1 MVRSRVLIAAIVVCL
16 SGSACG
22 GKDSPTAPS
31 GSGGL
36 NGQWSGTTLQGSPFA
51 FTVSSNRVTS
61 VSVSYTF
68 GSCSGSRTFSDVNA
82 EIVDL
87 RSAPTPPPPGASY
100 YFATLLGS
108 YSETDN
114 TQIQGFFTSDRAANG
129 IVLLVRPGCGESLVL
144 WNATKR

>member
-1 MVRSRVLIAAIVVCL
+1 MVRSRVLVVAIVVCL
-16 SGSACG
+16 AASACG
-22 GKDSPTAPS
+22 GKDGPTAPS
-31 GSGGL
+31 GSTSL
-36 NGQWSGTTLQGSPFA
+36 NGQWSGTTLQGGPFT

-61 VSVSYTF
+61 VTVSYTF
-68 GSCSGSRTFSDVNA
+68 GSCSGSRTFSDVN
-82 EIVDL
+82 
-87 RSAPTPPPPGASY
+87 GASY

-108 YSETDN
+108 YSEADN